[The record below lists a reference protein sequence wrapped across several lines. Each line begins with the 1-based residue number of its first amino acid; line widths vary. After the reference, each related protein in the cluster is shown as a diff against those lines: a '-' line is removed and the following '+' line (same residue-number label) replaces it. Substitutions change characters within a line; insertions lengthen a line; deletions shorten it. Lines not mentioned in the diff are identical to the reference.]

1 MTCHVLLCVCCVCTM
16 CCCVCFYCCVYYV
29 PVGAVSAVVG
39 VAASATVARS
49 DRTRQNG
56 KQARG
61 HRCRR
66 KHVSDCSNSHKIS
79 SASRQSFVH
88 DTPCCVKRPSDNRW
102 RHRKLRHRL
111 SKHRLA
117 CYVLLCV
124 LCVQYV
130 LLCALLHV
138 LCAGRRGL
146 RCRRGRRYRRG
157 RQIVD

>member
-1 MTCHVLLCVCCVCTM
+1 M
-16 CCCVCFYCCVYYV
+16 CCCVCAACVLC
-29 PVGAVSAVVG
+29 AVVC
-39 VAASATVARS
+39 VLLLLRILTMCRS
-49 DRTRQNG
+49 PRSPLSSGSPLVPQSPDQTELDRTANKREDNDA
-56 KQARG
+56 ARK
-61 HRCRR
+61 R
-66 KHVSDCSNSHKIS
+66 VSDCSNSHKIS

-88 DTPCCVKRPSDNRW
+88 DTPCCVKCPSDNRW